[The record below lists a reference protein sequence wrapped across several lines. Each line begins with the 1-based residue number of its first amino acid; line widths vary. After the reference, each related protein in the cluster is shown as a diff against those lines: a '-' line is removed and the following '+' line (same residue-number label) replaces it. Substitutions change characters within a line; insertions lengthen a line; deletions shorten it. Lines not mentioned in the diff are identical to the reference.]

1 MSDTTMIQNRTE
13 EYSNVR
19 KSKTKNI
26 PQQSQKWKLPSPCW
40 LWDDLHFTR
49 NCPFRYYLCNIYRKS
64 QNEARCKSGDKA
76 SSKNKEAAKKAR
88 PAKSLSIVSST
99 YGTNEINRHPFATLT
114 INSQKV
120 RMQLDTAS
128 DIILISRK
136 NKPRKENR
144 LRQSL
149 TWQKEL
155 KRKIHS
161 EEIARKFSLELLS
174 KLRSKRSSFGPT
186 NTKRDRK
193 KAIVKMTASHRTQME
208 EKDIRSILGN
218 LSGTSSRTRWNTSR
232 VSERLCHLK
241 RHKLRSMEMVCT
253 TGSRRITWRIQQP
266 KGRFC

>member
-88 PAKSLSIVSST
+88 PAKSLSVVSST
-99 YGTNEINRHPFATLT
+99 YGTNAINRQPFVTLT
-114 INSQKV
+114 INSQNANKH
-120 RMQLDTAS
+120 S
-128 DIILISRK
+128 FWYYINKSRK
-136 NKPRKENR
+136 KNR
-144 LRQSL
+144 LRQLL

-161 EEIARKFSLELLS
+161 EEIARKFSLELLP
-174 KLRSKRSSFGPT
+174 KLRSKQSFSGPINIT
-186 NTKRDRK
+186 RDRK
-193 KAIVKMTASHRTQME
+193 KTIVKMKASHQTQME

-218 LSGTSSRTRWNTSR
+218 PSGTSNRTRWNTSR
-232 VSERLCHLK
+232 VSERLCY
-241 RHKLRSMEMVCT
+241 
-253 TGSRRITWRIQQP
+253 
-266 KGRFC
+266 